1 MKEIKAAQSTLTRP
15 AMAQERILILRVG
28 QGHWR
33 AGRQHCNPIAS
44 PNAATH
50 DRNARPPPSGKDRQ
64 SAFTF
69 ARSRAAAR
77 FLDRHAGTLELQ
89 SLRNLLSRRPCP
101 STGDYLARPS
111 NR

>member
-33 AGRQHCNPIAS
+33 AGRQHCNPIAG

-50 DRNARPPPSGKDRQ
+50 DRNARPPPSGKRPAISLRLCPQ
-64 SAFTF
+64 SSGSSI
-69 ARSRAAAR
+69 SRP
-77 FLDRHAGTLELQ
+77 GTLELQ
-89 SLRNLLSRRPCP
+89 SLRDLLQRGPCP
-101 STGDYLARPS
+101 SARDYLLG
-111 NR
+111 